1 MLQVGDD
8 VVVMSAAGRFKVVAV
23 NGSQVT
29 IENKQGVRKTVL
41 EPSLRPVAKRDQ
53 KPA

>member
-1 MLQVGDD
+1 MVKIGDE

-29 IENKQGVRKTVL
+29 IENSAGVRKTVL
-41 EPSLRPVAKRDQ
+41 EPSLRTVAKHDQ
-53 KPA
+53 APA